1 MSEPVVSAMY
11 VGEGFAGEGP
21 DAAHINLLIGPKN
34 GPVGAAFASGLT
46 QPRPGNIPFLSVI
59 RPNVPAIPPTLFVN
73 KADLRGPQHEALTW
87 GAAQA
92 GVASGISE
100 ALLSGELPAE
110 AEREWV
116 AVAAAWVNWIAAD
129 AESVFR
135 NNREAT
141 LLAVRQAMRGVDRT
155 AIADAV
161 KEPRNAYF
169 RNS

>member
-1 MSEPVVSAMY
+1 MSKPMVSAMY

-21 DAAHINLLIGPKN
+21 DAAHINLLIGPKT

-59 RPNVPAIPPTLFVN
+59 RPNVPAVPTTLFVN
-73 KADLRGPQHEALTW
+73 KADLRGQQHEMLTW

-92 GVASGISE
+92 GVASAISE

-110 AEREWV
+110 AEHEWV
-116 AVAAAWVNWIAAD
+116 AIAAAWINWTAAD

-135 NNREAT
+135 NNRDAT
-141 LLAVRQAMRGVDRT
+141 FLAVRQAMRGVDRT

-161 KEPRNAYF
+161 KDPRNAYF